1 MQSCAARHLLVVV
14 VAFAD
19 ESKQLFLLCVS
30 DVLVLFF
37 ALFFVLV
44 ELVLLVQHFF
54 YCLIWLFLQ
63 LYSLHQSFH

>member
-1 MQSCAARHLLVVV
+1 MQSCAARHFVVVV

-19 ESKQLFLLCVS
+19 QSKQLFLLCVS

-37 ALFFVLV
+37 VLV
-44 ELVLLVQHFF
+44 EVVLLEQHFF

-63 LYSLHQSFH
+63 LYSVHQSFH

>member
-1 MQSCAARHLLVVV
+1 MQSCAARHFLVVV

-19 ESKQLFLLCVS
+19 QSKQLFLLCVSDVLALFFALVS

-44 ELVLLVQHFF
+44 VLVELVLLVQHFF
-54 YCLIWLFLQ
+54 Y
-63 LYSLHQSFH
+63 

>member
-1 MQSCAARHLLVVV
+1 MQSCGARHFVVVV

-19 ESKQLFLLCVS
+19 QSKQLFLLCVS

-37 ALFFVLV
+37 VLV
-44 ELVLLVQHFF
+44 EVVLLEQHFF

-63 LYSLHQSFH
+63 LYSVHQSFH